1 MDPMQLE
8 ASARP
13 ETGKKISSALRRE
26 GEIPAVVYGEG
37 HASAAITL
45 TAKDL
50 ARALHTAAGENVL
63 ITLTVKQADGTA
75 QPARTVLI
83 KEIQHHPVTAQVL
96 HVDFHQISLTKR
108 IQVTVPLQFT
118 GEAIGVKQDGGR
130 LDHLLWEVRV
140 ECLPTEIP
148 KRLDVDVSA
157 LKIGDSLLIKDLVV
171 PAGIKLLH
179 EPQVGVAACLQPVV
193 EKAPEVAEGA
203 PAEPEVITAKKP
215 EEGEEGKAA
224 DGKPQK
230 VEKAE
235 KAPVAEKKAEK

>member
-8 ASARP
+8 ASARA

-26 GEIPAVVYGEG
+26 GAIPAVVYGEG
-37 HASAAITL
+37 HTPAAIAL

-96 HVDFHQISLTKR
+96 HVDFHQVSLTKR

-179 EPQVGVAACLQPVV
+179 EPQVGVAAVQDGVGGA
-193 EKAPEVAEGA
+193 EEGA
-203 PAEPEVITAKKP
+203 VVSEVGHGGSIAVLPWPRANPRYGEGQTCATRRRALGGPARALPSP
-215 EEGEEGKAA
+215 
-224 DGKPQK
+224 P
-230 VEKAE
+230 
-235 KAPVAEKKAEK
+235 